1 MILPSITDLKKYVAI
16 SKNLSPVWEDFM
28 PYVTKAVNQFTFK
41 FIGPLHIELEEVA
54 TGTNADKKN
63 TARELL
69 REALAN
75 FALFL
80 YLPLAQ
86 VQFDSS
92 GITTSQNANRKNAE
106 WWQINDIRRDFLSSG
121 HFAMDRL
128 LAYLEANKT
137 VFVDWNNNY
146 STLNNELL
154 VSSAAE
160 FDKYYNIFESRQ
172 TYLALQPSL
181 RQVEDQYI
189 NTLLCPELVSFL
201 KVADVSNENHKSVK
215 VALQKA
221 VVAFTIAKIYD
232 EGMFLVDAT
241 GVKLKYDLLPSEAVK
256 VPDYGK
262 QADQI
267 TRAVKKQNDNGVSYL
282 KAARKTIE
290 NNIDDFDQCVV
301 VFINQ
306 NNTGSGFKPYNTRG
320 VLGL

>member
-1 MILPSITDLKKYVAI
+1 MILASITDLKKYVAI
-16 SKNLSPVWEDFM
+16 SKNLSPVWDDFL
-28 PYVTKAVNQFTFK
+28 PYITKAVNQFTFK
-41 FIGPLHIELEEVA
+41 YVGALHLELAAEA
-54 TGTNADKKN
+54 TGQNADIKN
-63 TARELL
+63 HAREML

-106 WWQINDIRRDFLSSG
+106 WWQINDLRRDFLSSG

-137 VFVDWNNNY
+137 VFIDWDDNY

-154 VSSAAE
+154 INSASE
-160 FDKYYNIFESRQ
+160 FSKYYNIFESRQ
-172 TYLALQPSL
+172 TYLALQPAI

-189 NTLLCPELVSFL
+189 NTFLCAELLQAL
-201 KVADVSNENHKSVK
+201 KETILINANHKAVK
-215 VALQKA
+215 QALQKA
-221 VVAFTIAKIYD
+221 VVAFTIAKIYQ
-232 EGMFLVDAT
+232 EGMFLLDAT
-241 GVKLKYDLLPSEAVK
+241 GVKLKYDILPSEAAK

-267 TRAVKKQNDNGVSYL
+267 TIAVQKQTDNGVSYL
-282 KAARKTIE
+282 KMARKTIE
-290 NNIDDFDQCVV
+290 SNLTDFTQCSVI
-301 VFINQ
+301 FINE
-306 NNTGSGFKPYNTRG
+306 NNTGSGFTPYNTRG
-320 VLGL
+320 ILGI